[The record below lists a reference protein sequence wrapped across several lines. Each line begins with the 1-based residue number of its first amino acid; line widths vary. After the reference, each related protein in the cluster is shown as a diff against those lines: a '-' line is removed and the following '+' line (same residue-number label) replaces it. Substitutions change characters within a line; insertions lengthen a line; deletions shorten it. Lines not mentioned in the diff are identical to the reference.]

1 VAFSDDFAAG
11 IANLCLR
18 PDALSRAEIHAA
30 VDADR
35 LAGDEGNPAGQGG
48 VCHADVNAT
57 LVPVRILICVSVL
70 TATCASPALA
80 GPEEDALQVVETWAA
95 AFRASDV
102 DTIVA
107 LYAPDALFLG
117 TGSRTV
123 VSRTEEIRQYFER
136 ALLTD
141 RPRGA
146 VLQSRSVM
154 TVSDGAVVITG
165 LDTTTAVCDGKP
177 ISSPGRVTFV
187 VARRGAEWKIVH
199 FHRSAVPGR
208 AN

>member
-1 VAFSDDFAAG
+1 VRDV
-11 IANLCLR
+11 IC
-18 PDALSRAEIHAA
+18 ALA
-30 VDADR
+30 
-35 LAGDEGNPAGQGG
+35 
-48 VCHADVNAT
+48 
-57 LVPVRILICVSVL
+57 L
-70 TATCASPALA
+70 TAAFASPAIA
-80 GPEEDALQVVETWAA
+80 GPEEDALQVIEKWAA

-102 DTIVA
+102 DAIVA

-123 VSRTEEIRQYFER
+123 VNKTAEIRQYFER

-146 VLQSRSVM
+146 VLESRSVIAL
-154 TVSDGAVVITG
+154 SDGAVVITG
-165 LDTTTAVCDGKP
+165 LDTTTAVRDGKT

-187 VARRGAEWKIVH
+187 VAKRGAEWKIVH

-208 AN
+208 PS